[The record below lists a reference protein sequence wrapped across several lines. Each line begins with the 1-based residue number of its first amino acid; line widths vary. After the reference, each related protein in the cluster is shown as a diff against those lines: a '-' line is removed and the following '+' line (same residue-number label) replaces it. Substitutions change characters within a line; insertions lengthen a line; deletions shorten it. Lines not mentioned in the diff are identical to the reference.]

1 MPRQL
6 TALRAYA
13 RKLGLAFQVTD
24 DLLDIEASSDQ
35 IGKRTQKDQTRGKA
49 TYPALYGVERSRD
62 LAQVLVQQALDAI
75 SSFGAKAAPLRA
87 LAHYAVER
95 RL

>member
-1 MPRQL
+1 MPRQI

-24 DLLDIEASSDQ
+24 DLLDVEATADQ
-35 IGKRTQKDQTRGKA
+35 IGKRTQKDETRGKA
-49 TYPALYGVERSRD
+49 TYPSLYGVERSRD

-75 SSFGAKAAPLRA
+75 DGFGDEAAALRA
-87 LAHYAVER
+87 LARYAVER